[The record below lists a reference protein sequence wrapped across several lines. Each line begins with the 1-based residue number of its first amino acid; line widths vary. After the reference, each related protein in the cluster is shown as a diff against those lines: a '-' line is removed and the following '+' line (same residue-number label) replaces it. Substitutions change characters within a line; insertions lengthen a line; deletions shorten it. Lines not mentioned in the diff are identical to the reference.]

1 MKPVTPLLPKPR
13 RGDIWRVNLD
23 PKRGSEAD
31 KIRPSIVMSVNGVGV
46 LPVKVVVPLTGWDD
60 RYERSIWHVRIDP
73 SPTNGLTKSSSADA
87 MQIRTVS
94 LERFVD
100 IIGHLTEE
108 QMSDVASAVAIVL
121 GIQ

>member
-1 MKPVTPLLPKPR
+1 
-13 RGDIWRVNLD
+13 
-23 PKRGSEAD
+23 
-31 KIRPSIVMSVNGVGV
+31 
-46 LPVKVVVPLTGWDD
+46 
-60 RYERSIWHVRIDP
+60 
-73 SPTNGLTKSSSADA
+73 